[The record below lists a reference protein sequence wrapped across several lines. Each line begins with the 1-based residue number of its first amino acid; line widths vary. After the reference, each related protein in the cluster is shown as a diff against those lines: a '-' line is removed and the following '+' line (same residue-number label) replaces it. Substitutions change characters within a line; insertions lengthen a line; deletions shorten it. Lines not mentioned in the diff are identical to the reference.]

1 LGEALAEAAR
11 VLEAAGVDEP
21 RREARLLAAHA
32 MATSPARLLD
42 PATPIAA
49 AAFAALLARRAAH
62 EPMAYITGHRGFW
75 TLDLATTP
83 DTLIPRPDSETLIEA
98 AITALPDRSRVGRVL
113 DLGTGTGCLL
123 LACLCEFRHAFGIG
137 IDLSPAA
144 AALAQ
149 SNAARNGLQG
159 RAAFL
164 AGDWA
169 ACVQGGFDL
178 VLCNPPYIESGAI
191 AGLMPEVAGHE
202 PARALDGG
210 PDGLAAYARVTASL
224 PGLLAPEGVAILELG
239 AGQEHAVVALATQ
252 ASLIHITTRPDLAGI
267 GRALVL
273 GSTSPRA

>member
-1 LGEALAEAAR
+1 MLQ
-11 VLEAAGVDEP
+11 AAGVEEP

-32 MATSPARLLD
+32 MATPATTLLD
-42 PATPIAA
+42 PAIPIDAA
-49 AAFAALLARRAAH
+49 TFAALLARRAAH

-83 DTLIPRPDSETLIEA
+83 ATLIPRPDSEALIEA
-98 AITALPDRSRVGRVL
+98 AIAAIPDRARIRRVL

-149 SNAARNGLQG
+149 ANATRNALQG

-164 AGDWA
+164 AGDWSA
-169 ACVQGGFDL
+169 SIRATFDL
-178 VLCNPPYIESGAI
+178 VICNPPYIESAAI
-191 AGLMPEVAGHE
+191 AGLMPEVARHE

-210 PDGLAAYARVTASL
+210 PDGLAAYARITALL
-224 PGLLAPEGVAILELG
+224 PGLLAPGGIAVLELG
-239 AGQEHAVVALATQ
+239 AGQEAAVMALANQ
-252 ASLIHITTRPDLAGI
+252 AGLTHIATRPDLAGI
-267 GRALVL
+267 ARALVL
-273 GSTSPRA
+273 GRARQIA